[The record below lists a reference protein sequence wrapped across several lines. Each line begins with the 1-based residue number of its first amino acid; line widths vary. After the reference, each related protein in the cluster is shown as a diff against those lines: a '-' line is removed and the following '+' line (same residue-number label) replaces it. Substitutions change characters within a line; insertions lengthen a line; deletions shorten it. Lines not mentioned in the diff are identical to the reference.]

1 MPLAP
6 ASLLPLNPF
15 HPAPVPLLPH
25 TPVTLFP
32 NDQRPHQTRNQISTN
47 VHAFA
52 PLSRSKQGQRLLGFG
67 SACAVLS
74 RRAAAL
80 FLPASPSGLVKRMP
94 GSFGFSWAGFASLLA
109 PVSFGLTGDS
119 SSGSRGHCFPF
130 LGEAKRVLGLR
141 WAGAGVLRNA
151 GQIVLVKSF
160 SSPGTRVTAPA
171 SAGPM
176 RGGLNGSG
184 VCRA

>member
-6 ASLLPLNPF
+6 ALLLPLNPF

-32 NDQRPHQTRNQISTN
+32 NDQRPPRTRNQISTN
-47 VHAFA
+47 VHASA
-52 PLSRSKQGQRLLGFG
+52 LLSRSKIGPRLLGFG
-67 SACAVLS
+67 SASAGVF
-74 RRAAAL
+74 RRTAAR
-80 FLPASPSGLVKRMP
+80 FLPASQSVLVKRMTAE
-94 GSFGFSWAGFASLLA
+94 FGFSWAGSGSLLS
-109 PVSFGLTGDS
+109 PVSFVLVGDS

-141 WAGAGVLRNA
+141 WAGAGVLRKA

-160 SSPGTRVTAPA
+160 SSPCTRVTAPA
-171 SAGPM
+171 SAWPM